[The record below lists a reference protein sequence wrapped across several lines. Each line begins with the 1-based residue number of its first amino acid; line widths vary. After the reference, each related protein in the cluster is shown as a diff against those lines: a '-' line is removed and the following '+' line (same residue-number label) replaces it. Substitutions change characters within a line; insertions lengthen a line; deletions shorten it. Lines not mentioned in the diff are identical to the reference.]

1 MKKRSFPVFVLIAAI
16 CLAILCAACAK
27 TPASKPDD
35 PAGSSETAPVSTEAP
50 GDPATADAEP
60 DTSAPETETVPE
72 DETESEPQ
80 PAASAPAEAK
90 PAVITVDFAGK
101 EDLPGALDFAASED
115 EPLSRVVFTT
125 DAEVRD
131 FRFLSLSDPQADGED
146 GFSFATR
153 ELWKPETFSP
163 EHPLRVTLTFYGDLP
178 SYGIMY
184 TDETGAIRTFAL
196 EMSGEDGHLYLAEF

>member
-1 MKKRSFPVFVLIAAI
+1 MKKRTLTVFLLIAAV
-16 CLAILCAACAK
+16 CLALLCAACAK
-27 TPASKPDD
+27 TPAPRADD
-35 PAGSSETAPVSTEAP
+35 PAGSSETAPGSTEAP
-50 GDPATADAEP
+50 DDTAATDAEP
-60 DTSAPETETVPE
+60 DTATPETAPA

-80 PAASAPAEAK
+80 QPASAPAEAK
-90 PAVITVDFAGK
+90 PAVITVDFAGE

-146 GFSFATR
+146 GFTFATR